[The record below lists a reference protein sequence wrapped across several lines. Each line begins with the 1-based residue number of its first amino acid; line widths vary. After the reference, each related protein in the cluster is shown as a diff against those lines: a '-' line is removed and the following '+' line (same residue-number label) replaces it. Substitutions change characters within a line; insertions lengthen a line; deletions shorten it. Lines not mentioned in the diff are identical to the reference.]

1 MVSVDLKNIK
11 LNKIPFDKIPKK
23 QMGMGLA
30 AFLCAALVISCV
42 AVNTHNDGMEA
53 PNDLLDMVTRTPIDS
68 RGFFYGISPRAGIM
82 LSWHDNTI
90 KLEEE
95 GDNSEKLSGV
105 LYPVTVPDATLEYIS
120 SNDEVAE
127 IDETGKITAKTPGSI
142 EISVK
147 NDFTGQQSKAYLQV
161 IQPVTGFYLEK
172 STIELYTTDVGVR
185 LKADIIPENASDTNI
200 QWYSKDT
207 DIVKVD
213 GNGGLVPVNTGMTEI
228 VATTT
233 DGGFTGKCF
242 VNVINKVIK
251 AESVTIQNKENV
263 VLKAGET
270 WDGIVSVLPA
280 NAKNK
285 TVEWTTDDE
294 KVATVT
300 KTGKVHAVGEGTAT
314 ITATSPDGP
323 SDTVEITVKGTTDIR
338 TADGSHS
345 YTIAASGVTYT
356 AYSMTLDEMVQKQQG
371 TPLVYAGGSGGA
383 TTDEVRRHL
392 DPNQFCSGA
401 YKYQFMDLSHY
412 NGISEAELARFLEGK
427 GTLSGQAAVFI
438 EAAREYNVS
447 EMYLVAHACLETG
460 YGTSTLASG
469 VEVNGTKVYNM
480 FGIAAYDGSVVASGS
495 GKAYQEGWT
504 SPAEAIRGGARWISE
519 HYINASDGSRQNTLY
534 KMRWNPDNPGEHL
547 YAGDIAWATT
557 QATILEKLFAQFPN
571 ASIAY
576 DIPVYSG
583 SNAAVIDD
591 AAAMANTVN
600 K

>member
-1 MVSVDLKNIK
+1 MVSGNSKAIK
-11 LNKIPFDKIPKK
+11 LNKTPKGRSGIK
-23 QMGMGLA
+23 LA
-30 AFLCAALVISCV
+30 ALLCTIPVMLLA
-42 AVNTHNDGMEA
+42 AVNTYNDGQETSD
-53 PNDLLDMVTRTPIDS
+53 NLLDMVTRTPIDS

-90 KLEEE
+90 KLEDD

-105 LYPVTVPDATLEYIS
+105 LYPVTVPDSNLEYTS
-120 SNDEVAE
+120 SNDEVAQ
-127 IDETGKITAKTPGSI
+127 IDQAGRITAKTPGSI

-147 NDFTGQQSKAYLQV
+147 NSFTGQQAKAYLQV
-161 IQPVTGFYLEK
+161 IQPVTGLFLEK
-172 STIELYTTDVGVR
+172 STIDLYTTDTGVR
-185 LKADIIPENASDTNI
+185 LKAEIMPDNASDTNI

-207 DIVKVD
+207 NIAEVD
-213 GNGGLVPVNTGMTEI
+213 QNGGLVPVNTGMTEI

-263 VLKAGET
+263 TLKVGES

-285 TVEWTTDDE
+285 TVEWTTGNE
-294 KVATVT
+294 KIATVT
-300 KTGKVHAVGEGTAT
+300 KTGTVRAVGEGTVT
-314 ITATSPDGP
+314 ITAASPDGP
-323 SDTVEITVKGTTDIR
+323 CDTVDITISGTANVQ
-338 TADGSHS
+338 TADTSGHS
-345 YTIAASGVTYT
+345 YSIAESGVTYT
-356 AYSMTLDEMVQKQQG
+356 AYAMTLDEMVQKQHG
-371 TPLVYAGGSGGA
+371 TPLVYAGSGGA
-383 TTDEVRRHL
+383 TTEEVRRRL

-412 NGISEAELARFLEGK
+412 NGISEAELAKFLEDK
-427 GTLSGQAAVFI
+427 GTLSGQAATFI
-438 EAAREYNVS
+438 EAAKEYNVS

-480 FGIAAYDGSVVASGS
+480 FGIAAYDGSVVSSGS
-495 GKAYQEGWT
+495 KKAYQEGWT
-504 SPAEAIRGGARWISE
+504 SPAAAIRGGAKWISE
-519 HYINASDGSRQNTLY
+519 HYINAADGSRQNTLY
-534 KMRWNPDNPGEHL
+534 KMRWNPDNPGVHL

-557 QATILEKLFAQFPN
+557 QATIMERLFAQFPN

-591 AAAMANTVN
+591 AAAMANTVI